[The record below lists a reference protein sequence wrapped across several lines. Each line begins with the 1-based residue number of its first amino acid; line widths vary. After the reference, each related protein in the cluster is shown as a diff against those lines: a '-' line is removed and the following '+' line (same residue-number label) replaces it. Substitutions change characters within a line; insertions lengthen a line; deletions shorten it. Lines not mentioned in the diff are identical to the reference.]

1 MDQIGDIIVAASRP
15 VEYDHDKDLNRYFCE
30 RIG

>member
-1 MDQIGDIIVAASRP
+1 MDRIGDIIVAASRP
-15 VEYDHDKDLNRYFCE
+15 VEYHDKDLNRYFCE